1 MGMRRKRRRRWKE
14 MNGNEEEVN
23 GNEEEKNKKME
34 GGEWE

>member
-23 GNEEEKNKKME
+23 GNEAEKNKKME
-34 GGEWE
+34 GGE

>member
-1 MGMRRKRRRRWKE
+1 MRRKRRRRWKE

-34 GGEWE
+34 GGE

>member
-1 MGMRRKRRRRWKE
+1 MRRRRWKE

>member
-1 MGMRRKRRRRWKE
+1 MRRKRRRRWKE

>member
-1 MGMRRKRRRRWKE
+1 MRRKRRRRWKE

-23 GNEEEKNKKME
+23 GNDEEKNKKME